1 MKVLQIVEQAFRATG
16 EEQDDTILWLSRSM
30 RAVGAELHLL
40 LNGNAAYYAVQQ
52 GHLPPLRFGHWQQ
65 SHPANIE
72 QDLQAL
78 IDSGVTVSVVEEA
91 LVERG
96 LAQKPSI
103 KGLQRLPRK
112 ALASLYNSVD
122 QVWQW

>member
-52 GHLPPLRFGHWQQ
+52 GHLPALRFGHWQQ

-103 KGLQRLPRK
+103 KGLQRVPRK